1 MEWKGTPGSTKGD
14 KHWIR
19 RGYGMTQR
27 EIYGEKHTWWSRKDK
42 VMEQLPAC
50 LITLVALYEYRQC
63 NLVVVLE
70 DLGNGI
76 DVVDK

>member
-1 MEWKGTPGSTKGD
+1 MGKNTHGGA
-14 KHWIR
+14 
-19 RGYGMTQR
+19 
-27 EIYGEKHTWWSRKDK
+27 EKNLI
-42 VMEQLPAC
+42 EQLASC

-70 DLGNGI
+70 DLGDGM